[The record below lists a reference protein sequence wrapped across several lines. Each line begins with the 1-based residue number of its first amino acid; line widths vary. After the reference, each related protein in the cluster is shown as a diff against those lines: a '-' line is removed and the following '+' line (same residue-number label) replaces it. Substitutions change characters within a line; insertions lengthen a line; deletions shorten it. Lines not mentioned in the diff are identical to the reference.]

1 MTMSEHPLIELID
14 IHKAFGPVQA
24 LSGASLS
31 IMPGEVVGLV
41 GDNAA
46 GKSTFMKVLTGVH
59 QPDSGE
65 IKVNR
70 ERVTFRDPG
79 ESRRTGIEMIY
90 QNLALAPNLDVV
102 ANVFLGRELLR
113 NPLWLPF
120 LSVLDEKLMEQKT
133 IELLQRLKI
142 NVKSVRLLVEKM
154 SGGQQQAVAIARS
167 VAFEAKLVIMDE
179 PTAALAVKEVGKVL
193 DIINNLRADGV
204 SVIIISHRLQDIFNV
219 ADRIIVLQTGKTI
232 ATRKTKETTMDE
244 IVKFIVG
251 GVQPELSQIASGR

>member
-1 MTMSEHPLIELID
+1 M
-14 IHKAFGPVQA
+14 
-24 LSGASLS
+24 
-31 IMPGEVVGLV
+31 
-41 GDNAA
+41 
-46 GKSTFMKVLTGVH
+46 
-59 QPDSGE
+59 
-65 IKVNR
+65 
-70 ERVTFRDPG
+70 
-79 ESRRTGIEMIY
+79 
-90 QNLALAPNLDVV
+90 
-102 ANVFLGRELLR
+102 
-113 NPLWLPF
+113 
-120 LSVLDEKLMEQKT
+120 EKRT

-204 SVIIISHRLQDIFNV
+204 SVIIISHRLQDVFNV

-232 ATRKTKETTMDE
+232 AARQTKETTMDE

-251 GVQPELSQIASGR
+251 GVQPELSTIASGR

>member
-1 MTMSEHPLIELID
+1 MSNKPLVELIN
-14 IHKAFGPVQA
+14 IHKSFGPVQA
-24 LSGASLS
+24 LSGASLTL
-31 IMPGEVVGLV
+31 MPGEVIGLV

-59 QPDSGE
+59 QPDQGEIRISGE
-65 IKVNR
+65 KVVFAN
-70 ERVTFRDPG
+70 PNA
-79 ESRRTGIEMIY
+79 SRRAGIEMIY

-102 ANVFLGRELLR
+102 ANVFLGRELRCAHALM
-113 NPLWLPF
+113 PF
-120 LSVLDEKLMEQKT
+120 VQVLDEQLMERKT
-133 IELLQRLKI
+133 VELLQRLRI

-193 DIINNLRADGV
+193 DIITNLRADGV
-204 SVIIISHRLQDIFNV
+204 SVIIISHRLQDVFSV

-232 ATRKTKETTMDE
+232 AERKTKETTMDE